1 MNVTVNFGSVF
12 ATIKD
17 ESVLKEVANSISM
30 QLKDAYTKRVQELAK
45 KSVKPSALKVDIKTG
60 AKTEKAEKKVEKA
73 KPAPKKEAKAEK
85 KTAEK
90 KSAPKKETA
99 EKEPQIAL
107 TDVKA
112 MKKLGLKFI
121 PYSEKCV
128 LLTGNTKPIAKELG
142 KMKESG
148 VFGNGHLKAV
158 EGFEG
163 GFGWLVNKNNSEYK
177 NVCKALHLKAI

>member
-17 ESVLKEVANSISM
+17 ESVLKEVANSISA

-45 KSVKPSALKVDIKTG
+45 SVKPAMKVDIKTG

-142 KMKESG
+142 KLKKSG

-158 EGFEG
+158 DGFDG
-163 GFGWLVNKNNSEYK
+163 GFGWLVNKGNADYK
-177 NVCKALHLKAI
+177 DVCKKLHLKAI

>member
-45 KSVKPSALKVDIKTG
+45 KSVKPALKVDIKTG
-60 AKTEKAEKKVEKA
+60 TTEKAEKKVEKA
-73 KPAPKKEAKAEK
+73 KPAPKKEAKTESKKAEK
-85 KTAEK
+85 KG
-90 KSAPKKETA
+90 APKKEAA

-142 KMKESG
+142 KLKKSG

-158 EGFEG
+158 EGFDG

>member
-30 QLKDAYTKRVQELAK
+30 QLKDAYTKRAQELA

-60 AKTEKAEKKVEKA
+60 TTEKDEKKVEKA
-73 KPAPKKEAKAEK
+73 KPAPKKEVKAEK
-85 KTAEK
+85 KAAEK

-107 TDVKA
+107 TDVKEL
-112 MKKLGLKFI
+112 KKLGLKFI

-142 KMKESG
+142 KLKKSG
-148 VFGNGHLKAV
+148 VFGNGHLKTV